1 MYNTQMITELRE
13 IAKEVEELRARAKG
27 KVAAYYEGSRDIL
40 LQMAAMYER
49 RCPLAVL
56 FFNSPVIVTK
66 EA

>member
-1 MYNTQMITELRE
+1 MYNAQMVAELRE

-27 KVAAYYEGSRDIL
+27 NVAAYYQGSRDIL
-40 LQMAAMYER
+40 LQMAASYER

-56 FFNSPVIVTK
+56 FFNSPVVVK